1 MNFPSHKA
9 SMTLT
14 HNAHKDSYQTVKEW
28 WSDRVACGATF
39 DNWVSEDQF
48 YRALGTDE
56 VWELQWHPETPVGTC
71 VLMACD
77 LDMLLLTPQRREAVL
92 KLLYEVDA
100 ELESGRHRSALDL
113 AMTLVRTRLRALDF
127 DFVDQLLHRA
137 DPNARPIAVALTL
150 LTATLAHADKLA
162 LRAGYFE
169 QVHEMLVAQGKLV
182 PGMLDGLEGQVE
194 AKP

>member
-1 MNFPSHKA
+1 MNFPVHKA
-9 SMTLT
+9 SLTLT

-48 YRALGTDE
+48 YRALETDE
-56 VWELQWHPETPVGTC
+56 VWELNWHPETPVGTC

-77 LDMLLLTPQRREAVL
+77 MSVLFSTLQRREEVLAVL
-92 KLLYEVDA
+92 READA
-100 ELESGRHRSALDL
+100 ELEADRPRSALDL
-113 AMTLVRTRLRALDF
+113 VMKLVRTRLRAGDF

-137 DPNARPIAVALTL
+137 DPNARPITVALTL

-169 QVHEMLVAQGKLV
+169 QVREMLTAHGKLV